1 MTLVSKC
8 VKMTLVSKCVK
19 TYFLFKVT
27 IFAPKQLKTY
37 LFGSDSDGGVRPFS
51 GQSDRGQ
58 KQKGEASHD
67 FVLMGTA
74 LTRILSRPFYSP

>member
-1 MTLVSKC
+1 MCQNHIFYIKFRRQR
-8 VKMTLVSKCVK
+8 
-19 TYFLFKVT
+19 YFLFKVT

-67 FVLMGTA
+67 FDLMGTA
-74 LTRILSRPFYSP
+74 LN

>member
-1 MTLVSKC
+1 MSQKRVKMSQKR
-8 VKMTLVSKCVK
+8 VKMTLVSKLSQNCIFLYKVWASK
-19 TYFLFKVT
+19 IQTYFLFKVT

-58 KQKGEASHD
+58 KQKG
-67 FVLMGTA
+67 
-74 LTRILSRPFYSP
+74 